1 MLLLSLNVFMILCAL
16 LSPGLGDAAPKVLSM
31 RMYRQEQNTLQKR
44 DSLSVTLGNSWSNG
58 LYYVNA
64 TVGTPPQEV
73 QLQIDTGSSD
83 VWMFGPHS
91 CDSSTSKCLGF
102 ACRSMNVSI
111 FLLNTD
117 EIFFF
122 GLLALLYSRCG

>member
-1 MLLLSLNVFMILCAL
+1 VILCAL

-44 DSLSVTLGNSWSNG
+44 APLSVTLGNSVTNY

-83 VWMFGPHS
+83 VWMFGPDS
-91 CDSSTSKCLGF
+91 CDISTSECLGY
-102 ACRSMNVSI
+102 ACKSMNVSI

-117 EIFFF
+117 EIFF

>member
-1 MLLLSLNVFMILCAL
+1 MLLLSLNVFVILCAL
-16 LSPGLGDAAPKVLSM
+16 LSPGLSDAAPKVLSM

-44 DSLSVTLGNSWSNG
+44 APLSVTLGNAWRDF

-73 QLQIDTGSSD
+73 RLQIDTGSSD
-83 VWMFGPHS
+83 VWMFGPDS
-91 CDSSTSKCLGF
+91 CDSSTSTCLGG
-102 ACRSMNVSI
+102 ACKSMNVSI

-117 EIFFF
+117 EIFF